1 MHIVLSWQ
9 GGVNLFYSNR
19 KPVQSRTLLQTG
31 MTSRMNWAAHLH
43 VCGRC
48 QLLTG
53 PLSSSS
59 LMLEEMRLA
68 YFTWKESESSSLQGF
83 LRICSELPTMSFLP
97 YFILLFTIVTIIIII
112 ILAMLGLCCCPPTFS
127 ICSKWGLLSCCG
139 ARDLGQEGSVVVPAT
154 FYWSQQVIRS
164 VQTQRVEKLFP
175 LFNRKKCKG
184 ILEKGR

>member
-1 MHIVLSWQ
+1 MLTCSIAIENQYSHAHCYNQAWQ
-9 GGVNLFYSNR
+9 AGWTEQLICMSGG
-19 KPVQSRTLLQTG
+19 
-31 MTSRMNWAAHLH
+31 W
-43 VCGRC
+43 C

-83 LRICSELPTMSFLP
+83 LRLCSELPTMSFLP
-97 YFILLFTIVTIIIII
+97 YFILVFTIVTIIIII
-112 ILAMLGLCCCPPTFS
+112 ILAMLGLRCCPPTFS
-127 ICSKWGLLSCCG
+127 ICSKWELLSCCG
-139 ARDLGQEGSVVVPAT
+139 AWDLGQEGSVVVPAT

-175 LFNRKKCKG
+175 LFNRRKCKG